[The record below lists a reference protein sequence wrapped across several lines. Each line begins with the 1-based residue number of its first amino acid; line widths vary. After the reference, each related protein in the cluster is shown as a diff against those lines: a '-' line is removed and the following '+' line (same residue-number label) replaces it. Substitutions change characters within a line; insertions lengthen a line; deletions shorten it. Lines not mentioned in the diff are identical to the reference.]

1 MAVTSAVWDVTTK
14 LGQCFFL
21 LRSFTDRRFIAF
33 KDEVSNLSMACA
45 LSVFRL
51 FEIPRTIAHQ
61 APLSTG
67 FSRQEYWSGLPFPS
81 PGESSQAEDR
91 TSVSSIS
98 CTGRQIL
105 YHWVTREALSK
116 QMAFFFFFFFEN
128 FHVKEAF
135 LWLLFGIFKFSALLF
150 LSFEAILRKSK
161 GHLNTS
167 AAILRQW
174 LQYPDGTKWL
184 RGRTWW
190 TRGWTQVPVLGGM
203 QGDVERLHHSAQN
216 GGQSK
221 LISYFFLECSTYY
234 FLIAVDHGNWN
245 HRRWKDCALLCY
257 IFNRFLSSD
266 KC

>member
-116 QMAFFFFFFFEN
+116 QMAFFFFFFWELSRKRSIFMASLWHIQIFSITVLELWGH
-128 FHVKEAF
+128 FKE
-135 LWLLFGIFKFSALLF
+135 K
-150 LSFEAILRKSK
+150 
-161 GHLNTS
+161 
-167 AAILRQW
+167 
-174 LQYPDGTKWL
+174 
-184 RGRTWW
+184 
-190 TRGWTQVPVLGGM
+190 
-203 QGDVERLHHSAQN
+203 
-216 GGQSK
+216 
-221 LISYFFLECSTYY
+221 
-234 FLIAVDHGNWN
+234 
-245 HRRWKDCALLCY
+245 
-257 IFNRFLSSD
+257 
-266 KC
+266 